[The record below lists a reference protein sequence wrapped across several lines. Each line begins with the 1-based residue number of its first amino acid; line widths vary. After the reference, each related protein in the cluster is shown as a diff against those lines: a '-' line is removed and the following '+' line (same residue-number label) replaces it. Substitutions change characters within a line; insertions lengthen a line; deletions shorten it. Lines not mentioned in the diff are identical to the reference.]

1 MALVVEIKDGD
12 NIEAALKKF
21 KKFVEME
28 GILSEYKA
36 HLRYK
41 KPSEERKERMAMIKK
56 KLKKLYQNTKEKK
69 K

>member
-1 MALVVEIKDGD
+1 MALVVEVKDGD
-12 NIEAALKKF
+12 NIEAVLKKF

-28 GILSEYKA
+28 GVLSEYKA

-41 KPSEERKERMAMIKK
+41 KPSEERKEKAAMIKK
-56 KLKKLYQNTKEKK
+56 KLRKLLGVREKK

>member
-1 MALVVEIKDGD
+1 MALVVEIRDGD
-12 NIEAALKKF
+12 NVEFALKKF
-21 KKFVEME
+21 KRFVEME

-41 KPSEERKERMAMIKK
+41 KPSEERKEKLAAMKK
-56 KLKKLYQNTKEKK
+56 KLRRLQGTKDKK

>member
-1 MALVVEIKDGD
+1 MALMVEIKDGD
-12 NIEAALKKF
+12 NIEFALKKF

-41 KPSEERKERMAMIKK
+41 KPSEERKEKLSALKK
-56 KLKKLYQNTKEKK
+56 KLRKLQNTKEKK

>member
-12 NIEAALKKF
+12 NIELALKKF
-21 KKFVEME
+21 KRFVEME

-41 KPSEERKERMAMIKK
+41 KPSEERKEKLAAIKRKLRKLQNAKDKK
-56 KLKKLYQNTKEKK
+56 K
-69 K
+69 